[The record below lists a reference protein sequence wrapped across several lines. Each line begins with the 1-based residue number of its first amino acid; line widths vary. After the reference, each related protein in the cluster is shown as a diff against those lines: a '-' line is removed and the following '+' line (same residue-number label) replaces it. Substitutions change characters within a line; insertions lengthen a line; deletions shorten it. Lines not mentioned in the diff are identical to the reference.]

1 MNVSTPENENVCI
14 LIPTLNEESTIVE
27 IIRGFKSEGFDNIF
41 VIDGNSTDR
50 TCELAEG
57 EGASIVVQSG
67 KGKGQAVQEAFN
79 IIESEYVVMVD
90 GDGTYLPS
98 DIHAMLSPI
107 LNGEAEHVIGNRFA
121 NFEPDAFTRLN
132 LIGNRAL
139 NKLFSY
145 AYRKKLNDI
154 LSGYRAF
161 THEAIKTLELKET
174 GFEIESEMTI
184 ESIKKEFIVV
194 EVPITYLAR
203 HEDADTKLNPLKD
216 GFRIGMTIYKLAKMH
231 NPMFYFGAIGAV
243 LIILG
248 TLSGIFVVI
257 EWIKGITHLPLTIL
271 TALLIISG
279 IQMFIFG
286 LMSDLVVSLHRET
299 IRNLRSINKK

>member
-1 MNVSTPENENVCI
+1 MNVSTTENENICI

-50 TCELAEG
+50 TCELAKS
-57 EGASIVVQSG
+57 EGASVVVQSG

-98 DIHAMLSPI
+98 DVHAMLYPV

-132 LIGNRAL
+132 LIGNQAL

-145 AYRKKLNDI
+145 AYQKKLNDI

-161 THEAIKTLELKET
+161 THETIKTLELKET

-184 ESIKKEFIVV
+184 ESIKKEFNVV

-231 NPMFYFGAIGAV
+231 NPMFYFGIIGAV
-243 LIILG
+243 LIVLG
-248 TLSGIFVVI
+248 TLTGIFVVI

-299 IRNLRSINKK
+299 MRNLRAINKK

>member
-1 MNVSTPENENVCI
+1 MNVNTPKNENVCI

-57 EGASIVVQSG
+57 EGASVVVQSG

-98 DIHAMLSPI
+98 DVHAMLSPV

-121 NFEPDAFTRLN
+121 NYEPEAFTRLN

-154 LSGYRAF
+154 LSGYRAI

-184 ESIKKEFIVV
+184 ESIKKEFSVV

-231 NPMFYFGAIGAV
+231 NPMFYFGVIGAV
-243 LIILG
+243 VIILG
-248 TLSGIFVVI
+248 TLTGIFVVI

-299 IRNLRSINKK
+299 MRNLRSINKK

>member
-1 MNVSTPENENVCI
+1 MNKPENVCI

-27 IIRGFKSEGFDNIF
+27 LIEGFKSEGFDNIL

-50 TCELAEG
+50 TCELAESK
-57 EGASIVVQSG
+57 GARVVVQSG
-67 KGKGQAVQEAFN
+67 KGKGQAVQEAFK
-79 IIESEYVVMVD
+79 IIESEYVVMTD

-98 DIHAMLSPI
+98 DVHTMLSPVI
-107 LNGEAEHVIGNRFA
+107 EGDADHVIGNRFA
-121 NFEPDAFTRLN
+121 NYDPNAFTRLN

-161 THEAIKTLELKET
+161 TKEVIKTLGLNET

-184 ESIKKEFIVV
+184 ESIKKDFNVV

-203 HEDADTKLNPLKD
+203 HTQASTKLNPLKD

-231 NPMFYFGAIGAV
+231 NPMFYFGIIGAF
-243 LIILG
+243 LILLG
-248 TLSGIFVVI
+248 TLTGIFVVI
-257 EWIKGITHLPLTIL
+257 EWMAGITHLPLTVL

-279 IQMFIFG
+279 VQMFIFG
-286 LMSDLVVSLHRET
+286 LMSDLIVSLHRET
-299 IRNLRSINKK
+299 MGTLRSRNR

>member
-1 MNVSTPENENVCI
+1 MNVNTSENENICI

-27 IIRGFKSEGFDNIF
+27 LIEGFKSEGFDNIL

-50 TCELAEG
+50 TCELAES
-57 EGASIVVQSG
+57 EGANVVVQSG
-67 KGKGQAVQEAFN
+67 KGKGQAVQEAFK
-79 IIESEYVVMVD
+79 IIESEYVVMTD

-98 DIHAMLSPI
+98 DIHTMLSPV
-107 LNGEAEHVIGNRFA
+107 LEGDADHVIGNRFA
-121 NFEPDAFTRLN
+121 NYDPDAFTRLN

-161 THEAIKTLELKET
+161 TIEVIKTLELNET

-184 ESIKKEFIVV
+184 ESIKKDFNVV

-203 HEDADTKLNPLKD
+203 HTEASTKLNPLKD

-231 NPMFYFGAIGAV
+231 NPMFYFGIIGAV
-243 LIILG
+243 LILLG
-248 TLSGIFVVI
+248 TLSGIFVVV
-257 EWIKGITHLPLTIL
+257 EWIVGITHLPLTVL

-279 IQMFIFG
+279 VQMFIFG
-286 LMSDLVVSLHRET
+286 LMSDLIVSLHRET
-299 IRNLRSINKK
+299 IRTLRLRNK

>member
-1 MNVSTPENENVCI
+1 MNTSENENICI

-27 IIRGFKSEGFDNIF
+27 LIEGFKSEGFDNIL

-50 TCELAEG
+50 TCELAES
-57 EGASIVVQSG
+57 EGANVVVQSG
-67 KGKGQAVQEAFN
+67 KGKGQAVQEAFK
-79 IIESEYVVMVD
+79 IIESEYVVMTD

-98 DIHAMLSPI
+98 DIHTMLSPV
-107 LNGEAEHVIGNRFA
+107 LEGDADHVIGNRFA
-121 NFEPDAFTRLN
+121 NYDPDAFTRLN

-161 THEAIKTLELKET
+161 TIEVIKTLELNET

-184 ESIKKEFIVV
+184 ESIKKDFNVV

-203 HEDADTKLNPLKD
+203 HTEASTKLNPLKD

-231 NPMFYFGAIGAV
+231 NPMFYFGIIGAV
-243 LIILG
+243 LILLG
-248 TLSGIFVVI
+248 TLSGIFVVV
-257 EWIKGITHLPLTIL
+257 EWIVGITHLPLTVL

-279 IQMFIFG
+279 VQMFIFG
-286 LMSDLVVSLHRET
+286 LMSDLIVSLHRET
-299 IRNLRSINKK
+299 IRTLRLRNK